1 MQDIF
6 TAWPELIPSV
16 MLLVFVA
23 LFVWAVA
30 YIFSFGLS
38 GLRET
43 ISDFSG
49 FSVGGFSVRRIAY
62 ILMIFNVA
70 LTQIHWW
77 TDWRGDGVI
86 MDAVL
91 FLSLTTLVLCF
102 LTARKMRGRFLPF
115 AYSVIIFINHSLLC
129 KA

>member
-77 TDWRGDGVI
+77 TDWRGDGAI
-86 MDAVL
+86 MSAAL
-91 FLSLTTLVLCF
+91 FLTLGTLILCF
-102 LTARKMRGRFLPF
+102 CVSRACRGRFLPF
-115 AYSVIIFINHSLLC
+115 AFSVLFFINHSLLC